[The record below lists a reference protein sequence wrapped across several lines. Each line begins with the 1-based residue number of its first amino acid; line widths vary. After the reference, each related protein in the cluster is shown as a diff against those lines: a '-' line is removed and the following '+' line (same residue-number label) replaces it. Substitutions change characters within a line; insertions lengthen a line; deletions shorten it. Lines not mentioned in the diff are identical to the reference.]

1 MKKIAAVIMAAGK
14 SKRMKSKTSKV
25 LHKIMGKPV
34 IDYVLESCRSAGVD
48 EIILVVGYKKEMLME
63 YLGGTVGYAHQD
75 EQLGTGHAVMQAMPL
90 LENFEG
96 DIFILSGDMPLLSGE
111 TLSKFVSFHREK
123 SAKISLLTAELEDP
137 GKLGRIIRGR
147 DGSVEKIVEAVDAT
161 ADQLK
166 IREVNTGTYVF
177 DAGYLREI
185 LPKAGRPNTQNEIY
199 LTDTIV
205 ISREEGVA
213 VEAMIC
219 KDSNESLGVNSRV
232 DMAVV
237 SEIMRKSINGKLM
250 FSGVTLYD
258 PANTYVEAGVEI
270 GNDTE
275 ILPGCM
281 IMGKTK
287 IGSDCIVG
295 PHTRIID
302 STVGNG
308 STVSESVINNAIV
321 GDNNTIGPFAH
332 LRPQTATAENV
343 KIGNFCETKKSSIG
357 KGSKVPHL
365 SYIGDTE
372 MGERVNIGA
381 GTITCNYDGKKK
393 NPTTIGDGVFI
404 GSNTSIVA
412 PRTIGEGAATGA
424 GTVVNKDI
432 PDWTLAVGLPSR
444 NVRKLK

>member
-34 IDYVLESCRSAGVD
+34 IDYVLESCRAAGVD

-63 YLGGTVGYAHQD
+63 YLGDTVGYAHQD

-90 LENFEG
+90 LEKFDG
-96 DIFILSGDMPLLSGE
+96 DIFILSGDMPLLSAK
-111 TLSKFVSFHREK
+111 TLSEFVAFHREK
-123 SAKISLLTAELEDP
+123 SAKISLLTAELKEP
-137 GKLGRIIRGR
+137 GKLGRIIRGK
-147 DGSVEKIVEAVDAT
+147 DGSVEKIVEAVDASPE
-161 ADQLK
+161 QLK

-177 DAGYLREI
+177 DADYLREI
-185 LPKAGRPNTQNEIY
+185 LPKAGRPNVQNEIY

-205 ISREEGVA
+205 ISCEEGVA
-213 VEAMIC
+213 VEAMVC
-219 KDSNESLGVNSRV
+219 EDSNESLGVNSRM

-237 SEIMRKSINGKLM
+237 SEIMRKSINEKLM
-250 FSGVTLYD
+250 LSGVTLYD
-258 PANTYVEAGVEI
+258 PANTYIESGVEI

-275 ILPGCM
+275 IFPGCM
-281 IMGKTK
+281 IQGRTK
-287 IGSDCIVG
+287 IGSDCVIG
-295 PHTRIID
+295 PHTRIMD
-302 STVGNG
+302 STVGDG
-308 STVSESVINNAIV
+308 TTIKESVLNDAIV
-321 GDNNTIGPFAH
+321 GNNNTIGPFAH
-332 LRPQTATAENV
+332 LRPQTVTAESV

-357 KGSKVPHL
+357 RGSKVPHL

-393 NPTTIGDGVFI
+393 NPTTIGDDVFI
-404 GSNTSIVA
+404 GSNTCIVA
-412 PRTIGEGAATGA
+412 PRSIGEGAATGA

-432 PDWTLAVGLPSR
+432 PGWTLAVGLPSR
-444 NVRKLK
+444 NIKKLK